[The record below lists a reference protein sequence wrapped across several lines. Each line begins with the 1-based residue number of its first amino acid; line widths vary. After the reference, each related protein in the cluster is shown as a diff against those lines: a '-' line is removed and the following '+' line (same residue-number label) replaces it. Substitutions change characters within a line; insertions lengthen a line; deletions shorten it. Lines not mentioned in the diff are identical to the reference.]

1 MVHNKEHFT
10 NCCGILRSGTM
21 SVKEN
26 VWDIRRSLLTKTKKQ
41 QTHLRDIWKALI
53 RKKMPIEE
61 GLSRKM
67 VIPKGEI

>member
-26 VWDIRRSLLTKTKKQ
+26 VWDIRSLLTKAKSNKHT
-41 QTHLRDIWKALI
+41 
-53 RKKMPIEE
+53 
-61 GLSRKM
+61 
-67 VIPKGEI
+67 